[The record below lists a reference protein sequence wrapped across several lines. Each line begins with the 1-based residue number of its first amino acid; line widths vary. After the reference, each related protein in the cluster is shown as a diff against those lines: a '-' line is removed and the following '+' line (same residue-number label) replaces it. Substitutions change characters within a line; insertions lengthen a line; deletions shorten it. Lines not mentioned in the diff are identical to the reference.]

1 MQDGQIVE
9 LYFER
14 DEDALKETE
23 AKYGRY
29 LYKIA
34 FGILADKGDS
44 EESVNDTYLAAWNS
58 IPPNKPSRLSTYLS
72 KLTRRI
78 SIDILRKRNSKKRG
92 ASRYALSLSELEDC
106 VKSRENLEENT
117 ESKELAAAISS
128 FLRTLSKESR
138 VLFVSRYYFCDSLK
152 DAARAAGVSE
162 GKAKS
167 ALFRTRLAL
176 KDYLLKEGFEIEG

>member
-44 EESVNDTYLAAWNS
+44 
-58 IPPNKPSRLSTYLS
+58 
-72 KLTRRI
+72 
-78 SIDILRKRNSKKRG
+78 
-92 ASRYALSLSELEDC
+92 
-106 VKSRENLEENT
+106 
-117 ESKELAAAISS
+117 
-128 FLRTLSKESR
+128 
-138 VLFVSRYYFCDSLK
+138 
-152 DAARAAGVSE
+152 
-162 GKAKS
+162 
-167 ALFRTRLAL
+167 
-176 KDYLLKEGFEIEG
+176 